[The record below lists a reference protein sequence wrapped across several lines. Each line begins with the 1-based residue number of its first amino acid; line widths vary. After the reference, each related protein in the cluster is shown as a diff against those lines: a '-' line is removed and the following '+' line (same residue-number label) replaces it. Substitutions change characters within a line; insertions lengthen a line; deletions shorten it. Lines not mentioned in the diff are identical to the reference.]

1 MNRIKRCQPLLGTF
15 VEITVEGPQD
25 EARLQADVSKAF
37 ELIRTVNRLM
47 SFHDGDSDVSRLNR
61 CAHIAPLRVHPWT
74 WQVIESAL
82 KLSADTEGAF
92 DITVAPKLVKW
103 GYLPRHHSFSTLSE
117 AARWADVELLDRS
130 RIGFRT
136 PLQIDLGGIAKGFA
150 VDKAIDW
157 LSTRGMTAAVVN
169 AGGDL
174 RVLGSGPHELAI
186 RHPAA
191 PIEEKLPAVMLRPA
205 VATSAAYFAQ
215 KRSGLAKVSPIVH
228 PRTGKPLRSNVSV
241 SVFAP
246 TCIQA
251 DALTKA
257 VLLAPQALWNQV
269 LQKANSLAL
278 FITRQGEQV
287 LYPA

>member
-1 MNRIKRCQPLLGTF
+1 MNQIKRCQPLLGTF
-15 VEITVEGPQD
+15 VEISVTGHQSEERLHA
-25 EARLQADVSKAF
+25 EANKAF
-37 ELIRTVNRLM
+37 DLIRSVNRLM
-47 SFHDGDSDVSRLNR
+47 SYHDIDSDVSRLNR

-74 WQVIESAL
+74 AQVIATAVQ
-82 KLSADTEGAF
+82 LSAATEGAF

-103 GYLPRHHSFSTLSE
+103 GYLPRHQAFQSLGE
-117 AARWADVELLDRS
+117 AAQWNDIEIQADGS
-130 RIGFRT
+130 IFFRK

-150 VDKAIDW
+150 VDKAIEW
-157 LSTRGMTAAVVN
+157 LGTRGLERAVVN

-174 RVLGSGPHELAI
+174 RVFGSGPHELAI

-191 PIEEKLPAVMLRPA
+191 PQEQALPAVMLRPA

-215 KRSGLAKVSPIVH
+215 KRSGLARVSPIVH
-228 PRTGKPLRSNVSV
+228 PHTGKPLRSNISV
-241 SVFAP
+241 SVFSP

-257 VLLAPQALWNQV
+257 VLLAPQALWNRV
-269 LQKANSLAL
+269 LKEANSLAL
-278 FITRQGEQV
+278 FITRKGEQV

>member
-15 VEITVEGPQD
+15 VEITVEGPQS
-25 EARLQADVSKAF
+25 EARLQIEVSKAF
-37 ELIRTVNRLM
+37 DLIRTVNHLM
-47 SFHDGDSDVSRLNR
+47 SFHEADSDVSRLNR

-74 WQVIESAL
+74 WQVIDSAL

-92 DITVAPKLVKW
+92 DITVAPILVKW
-103 GYLPRHHSFSTLSE
+103 GYLPRHQSFNSLGE
-117 AARWADVELLDRS
+117 AAQWADVEMLEGS
-130 RIGFRT
+130 RIGFHK

-157 LSTRGMTAAVVN
+157 LATRGLTSAVVN

-174 RVLGSGPHELAI
+174 RVHGAGPHELAI

-191 PIEEKLPAVMLRPA
+191 PQAETLPAVMLRPA

-215 KRSGLAKVSPIVH
+215 KRCGLAKVSPIVH

-257 VLLAPQALWNQV
+257 VLLAPQAMWNRV
-269 LQKANSLAL
+269 LQEANSLAL